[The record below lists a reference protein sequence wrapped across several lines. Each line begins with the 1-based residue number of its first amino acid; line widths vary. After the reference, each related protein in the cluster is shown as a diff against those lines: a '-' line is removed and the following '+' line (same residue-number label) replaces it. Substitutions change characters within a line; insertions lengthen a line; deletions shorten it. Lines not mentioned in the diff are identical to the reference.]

1 MRKSKWLK
9 LIAAVLCIAVLLLAL
24 VACVDKDDDKD
35 DNKDKDPKPVA
46 ETLNSALN
54 TTIQRL
60 QDSYVVGDA
69 KYFSVDVLADAELNK
84 LGEASERLWKY
95 EVLAKAN
102 IKLIDDATED
112 ETSMRFEF
120 NAYSKN
126 AEGKDVKTTLFGI
139 LYENEVK
146 DGKTTGNY
154 FYITIAG
161 SEPIKTNALSMYKLL
176 SAVAPEAVADMDG
189 IDISALIPLVLSILV
204 SDFEAVD
211 NDYIFTVNVVDV
223 WNTVYEL
230 LGSAVDFND
239 LSSIG
244 NMLGGTAGDI
254 INMVLSGVD
263 GAIADIFP
271 GLTYTETIN
280 DDYSTPDVDE
290 SEVKELPVNNISSL
304 LKYIDQNMPN
314 IVIKAG
320 FNFDSNNKFESA
332 SINAEYQAKTADDVY
347 NNPTHEFILNVD
359 KVYVGAHSGV
369 VVDEGYALTKDERI
383 AKTDVVNLLNFSIN
397 GTLEMAKKGVVE
409 VLPYSINADIN
420 PFIFFNGVTV
430 DTIKDLGYLNITVN
444 APENQ
449 SFRNILTIHADFSS
463 GSIYLN
469 LKGYANSSFLSNLN
483 IGGKL
488 DINALFDAIT
498 IMSGGKVE
506 VANVA
511 NVAESTE
518 DDTITNIL
526 NIVLGMIDLSDIA
539 KNGVVIDVSETTLK
553 NLLSYIDLGDG
564 LANFGLPGI
573 LSGVLFNGANTM
585 AIKVNEG
592 GIKYGECERVNLKD
606 IDFTA
611 FRDGDIIGVNDP
623 ELDEDLIKKNYEY
636 GQPLTDGITWNGKS
650 GDARQSFDITGT
662 DVISGKNVTMSAKYL
677 GTSFDPYKVG
687 SQKIRV
693 YFGSNNAFNSL
704 GGFGAEAVHNLLAG
718 LPMLPING
726 VQYVE
731 TTVTVYE
738 KVDNDT
744 AFVNIRGVNQLG
756 VGENIAEKLQ
766 GELIFENGRKV
777 NITSDM
783 ISSKTHIIED
793 GKIMYP
799 GEWTLDINYYSVH
812 ATVKVVVGELFINN
826 PSEIKLGVDDVMK
839 VLNPRIKLLTSN
851 GTYEYA
857 NCDTEILKV
866 IIDGNEMQKSDV
878 FINGTYK
885 VKNNHD
891 WLVALGKDPKVM
903 TISLQYD
910 MFGEKKVRDIS
921 FNLINKDEFILGIVK
936 KDVYYNA
943 LSVYTHKISMYD
955 ASGNK
960 TDYKISFD
968 SEQNKWVAYLE
979 KTTGIRTDFLELDI
993 DVKFI
998 NKLTNSELDISK
1010 GFRGEG
1016 KYKSIIKI
1024 NDDAYLEGELN
1035 VNVPIAPNKTTPQVV
1050 KDKFK
1055 ISTSIFTIKCDGT
1068 NLVAEGSMPYKD
1080 TMNTLTFRYD
1090 PVDGWGLYVQLEDK
1104 IVDGKNVKQYQ
1115 RVDSKVT
1122 YANADNQDITP
1133 TIDKDGYVSFAATGT
1148 YKVTLT
1154 LTIDGETFTAIRDI
1168 DFTLSA

>member
-9 LIAAVLCIAVLLLAL
+9 LIAAVLCVTVLLLAL

-35 DNKDKDPKPVA
+35 DNKDKDPKPVT

-146 DGKTTGNY
+146 DGKTSGNY

-161 SEPIKTNALSMYKLL
+161 AEPIKTNALSMYKLL
-176 SAVAPEAVADMDG
+176 SAVAPEAVAETDG
-189 IDISALIPLVLSILV
+189 IDIGALIPLVLSILV

-230 LGSAVDFND
+230 LGSAVDFSD

-244 NMLGGTAGDI
+244 DMLGGTAGDI

-263 GAIADIFP
+263 GAIVDIFP

-290 SEVKELPVNNISSL
+290 SEVKELPVNNINSL
-304 LKYIDQNMPN
+304 LKYIDQNVPN

-347 NNPTHEFILNVD
+347 NNPTHEFKLNAD

-369 VVDEGYALTKDERI
+369 VVDEGYALTKEERL

-397 GTLEMAKKGVVE
+397 GTLEMTKKDVVE
-409 VLPYSINADIN
+409 VLPYSINADVDPFVLIN
-420 PFIFFNGVTV
+420 GITV

-469 LKGYANSSFLSNLN
+469 FKGYGNPNLLSNLN
-483 IGGKL
+483 IGGKI

-506 VANVA
+506 VAS
-511 NVAESTE
+511 VAEAEEE
-518 DDTITNIL
+518 DVLTGIL
-526 NIVLGMIDLSDIA
+526 NTLFGALDFSDIA
-539 KNGVVIDVSETTLK
+539 KNGLVIDTSNNVIK
-553 NLLSYIDLGDG
+553 KIFSYVDLGDA
-564 LANFGLPGI
+564 LANMFLPGI
-573 LSGVLFNGANTM
+573 VRTLLFNDSDSM
-585 AIKVNEG
+585 AVKVNDG
-592 GIKYGECERVNLKD
+592 GIVYGACDKINVSD

-611 FRDGDIIGVNDP
+611 FRDGDIVGVDSP
-623 ELDEDLIKKNYEY
+623 KISDDLKTNYEY
-636 GQPLTDGITWNGKS
+636 GQPLTEGITWNGKS
-650 GDARQSFDITGT
+650 GDDAKSFNVKGKNSITGKSNT
-662 DVISGKNVTMSAKYL
+662 VMSAKYL
-677 GTSFDPYKVG
+677 GSTYDPYKAG
-687 SQKIRV
+687 EQKIRI
-693 YFGSNNAFNSL
+693 YFAANNNMNNISGLA
-704 GGFGAEAVHNLLAG
+704 ADAVKNLLAG

-726 VQYVE
+726 IQYVE
-731 TTVTVYE
+731 TTVSVY
-738 KVDNDT
+738 KPVNNDT

-777 NITSDM
+777 EITSSM

-799 GEWTLDINYYSVH
+799 GEWTLDINYFSAH
-812 ATVKVVVGELFINN
+812 ATVKIVVGELFINDVN
-826 PSEIKLGVDDVMK
+826 QIAFGKDDILK
-839 VLNPRIKLLTSN
+839 SLNTRIKLLASN
-851 GTYEYA
+851 GTYEYS
-857 NCDTEILKV
+857 NCTTELLSV
-866 IIDGNEMQKSDV
+866 SVD
-878 FINGTYK
+878 
-885 VKNNHD
+885 
-891 WLVALGKDPKVM
+891 GKDM
-903 TISLQYD
+903 TFEEVFETGYAQGNYIVKPNHEWANKTMKIKLQYD
-910 MFGEKKVRDIS
+910 MFGEKKIREVEFNLVATEGTMSKGTTS
-921 FNLINKDEFILGIVK
+921 FNFNAKCDSLVKIVADGKNYYVRYNIEKSAYEAYALVDNKEVLYDDTVTMDIKRVKDETGKEIKEPEFL
-936 KDVYYNA
+936 
-943 LSVYTHKISMYD
+943 D
-955 ASGNK
+955 ASVGYFRVAGEYAYTIKLGKGGYFNGTFTVK
-960 TDYKISFD
+960 TPLTGKTANA
-968 SEQNKWVAYLE
+968 SE
-979 KTTGIRTDFLELDI
+979 
-993 DVKFI
+993 KFY
-998 NKLTNSELDISK
+998 
-1010 GFRGEG
+1010 F
-1016 KYKSIIKI
+1016 
-1024 NDDAYLEGELN
+1024 
-1035 VNVPIAPNKTTPQVV
+1035 
-1050 KDKFK
+1050 
-1055 ISTSIFTIKCDGT
+1055 STSIMTISIDGT
-1068 NLVAEGSMPYKD
+1068 TLVENPKNATVNAVSFKFNETTKQYEPC
-1080 TMNTLTFRYD
+1080 
-1090 PVDGWGLYVQLEDK
+1090 VQLDDGSYK
-1104 IVDGKNVKQYQ
+1104 SVGTIVYKNSEGEEVTPAFH
-1115 RVDSKVT
+1115 SKMYST
-1122 YANADNQDITP
+1122 NYLMFD
-1133 TIDKDGYVSFAATGT
+1133 ATGKYTATVSIDIAGIT
-1148 YKVTLT
+1148 YTAT
-1154 LTIDGETFTAIRDI
+1154 STINFTK
-1168 DFTLSA
+1168 